1 MMFCQ
6 TVSCWH
12 SIQLGSMLYKEIFL
26 FFFLR
31 CLFFCDEIALF
42 FHFSVHKR
50 KHSTHS
56 KFQDMIQQ
64 YTLFATYPFVKHVD
78 LRQVGLTMSNKKA

>member
-1 MMFCQ
+1 
-6 TVSCWH
+6 
-12 SIQLGSMLYKEIFL
+12 MLYKEIFL
-26 FFFLR
+26 
-31 CLFFCDEIALF
+31 LFFSQMPVFFREEIALF
-42 FHFSVHKR
+42 FFFNFLVHKW
-50 KHSTHS
+50 KHNTHS